1 MNSKIIFTTFSII
14 TIFSAA
20 SIAQHSVSLKSGVT
34 VKGYVTGIAAG
45 VLSLDADGK
54 MMTYKID
61 EIKTVDFSSAS
72 VASASE
78 SGVMEQ
84 KFTSTDGLYV
94 VKYKMKGRTVS
105 KGCKIVIGTQ
115 DKGTVVVD
123 VIIDK
128 YGNVIKATPG
138 APGSSTTNDDYLFT
152 KAQKFAQEIKFDN
165 VPTAPLETKGT
176 VTFTF

>member
-1 MNSKIIFTTFSII
+1 MNSK
-14 TIFSAA
+14 TIFSAFIIV
-20 SIAQHSVSLKSGVT
+20 SIFTINSFAQHSVHLKSGVT
-34 VKGYVTGIAAG
+34 INGYVTGIAGG

-54 MMTYKID
+54 MMTYKVDELKSID
-61 EIKTVDFSSAS
+61 FNAATA
-72 VASASE
+72 ASASE

-94 VKYKMKGRTVS
+94 VKYKMKGRTVA

-152 KAQKFAQEIKFDN
+152 KAQKFAQEIKFDS

>member
-1 MNSKIIFTTFSII
+1 MKKIIFLAFSL
-14 TIFSAA
+14 TYFLTST
-20 SIAQHSVSLKSGVT
+20 AQHAVHLKSGIT
-34 VKGYVTGIAAG
+34 VNGYVTGIAGG

-54 MMTYKID
+54 MMTYKVDELKSID
-61 EIKTVDFSSAS
+61 FN
-72 VASASE
+72 ASASIAAAE

-84 KFTSTDGLYV
+84 KFTSSDGLYV

-105 KGCKIVIGTQ
+105 KPCKIVIGTQ
-115 DKGTVVVD
+115 DRGTVVVD
-123 VIIDK
+123 VVIDK

>member
-1 MNSKIIFTTFSII
+1 MNAKTILSIFSIF
-14 TIFSAA
+14 TIFSINAF
-20 SIAQHSVSLKSGVT
+20 AQHSVHLKSGIT
-34 VKGYVTGIAAG
+34 VNGYVTGIANG

-54 MMTYKID
+54 MMTYKVDELKSID
-61 EIKTVDFSSAS
+61 FNAKAS
-72 VASASE
+72 VAASSSA
-78 SGVMEQ
+78 MEQ

-94 VKYKMKGRTVS
+94 VKYQMKGRTVS
-105 KGCKIVIGTQ
+105 KPCKIVIGTQ
-115 DKGTVVVD
+115 DRGTVVVD
-123 VIIDK
+123 VTIDK

-138 APGSSTTNDDYLFT
+138 AQGSSTTNDDYLFT

>member
-1 MNSKIIFTTFSII
+1 MKTPL
-14 TIFSAA
+14 IFSL
-20 SIAQHSVSLKSGVT
+20 SVIVSLFSNSVFSQHAVHLKSGVN
-34 VKGYVTGIAAG
+34 VNGYVTGIAGG

-61 EIKTVDFSSAS
+61 EIKSVDFSAGN
-72 VASASE
+72 AATE

-84 KFTSTDGLYV
+84 KFTSSDGLYI

-105 KGCKIVIGTQ
+105 KPCKVVIGTQ
-115 DKGTVVVD
+115 DRGTVVVD
-123 VIIDK
+123 VTIDK
-128 YGNVIKATPG
+128 YGNVIKAEPG
-138 APGSSTTNDDYLFT
+138 APGSSTTNDSYLFT

>member
-1 MNSKIIFTTFSII
+1 MKTTTLFSI
-14 TIFSAA
+14 FSILSVSA
-20 SIAQHSVSLKSGVT
+20 IAQHSVSLKSGVT

-45 VLSLDADGK
+45 VLSIDADGK
-54 MMTYKID
+54 MMSYKVD
-61 EIKTVDFSSAS
+61 EIKTIDFTA
-72 VASASE
+72 AAATSASE

-123 VIIDK
+123 VVIDK

-152 KAQKFAQEIKFDN
+152 KAQKFTQEIKFDN

>member
-1 MNSKIIFTTFSII
+1 MKNIATLLIISIFSI
-14 TIFSAA
+14 TAF
-20 SIAQHSVSLKSGVT
+20 AQHSVHLKSGIT
-34 VKGYVTGIAAG
+34 INGYVTGIAGG

-54 MMTYKID
+54 MMTYKVD
-61 EIKTVDFSSAS
+61 EIKSVDFNAAAAAGAATSA
-72 VASASE
+72 
-78 SGVMEQ
+78 VMEQ
-84 KFTSTDGLYV
+84 KFTSSDGLYV
-94 VKYKMKGRTVS
+94 VKYKMKGRTVT
-105 KGCKIVIGTQ
+105 KPCKIVIGTQ
-115 DKGTVVVD
+115 DRGTVVVD

-138 APGSSTTNDDYLFT
+138 APGSSTSNDDYLFT